1 MFERSENMM
10 DFTYDPGLV
19 ALSIA
24 VAILG
29 SFTGLVL
36 TSGIRR
42 VRGLEATLRLV
53 LGAVGIGGGVWSMHF
68 IAMLAVQLPI
78 PLSYDIPVT
87 LISAVAAVIFTAGA
101 VWTVAYEKLGRA
113 SLPIS
118 AIVLGLG
125 IATMHYLGMS
135 AIRGCGLAYSKL
147 GVAISVLIAIQAA
160 GVALWFAFHKRG
172 VLDTLLGSVALGLA
186 IASMHYS
193 GMEATRFVR
202 GGTPFNLAEVLSE
215 PLLAVAIATTLYT
228 VCSVCL
234 IVYAI
239 LTFAKPMR
247 YN

>member
-1 MFERSENMM
+1 MN
-10 DFTYDPGLV
+10 FTYDQGLV

-42 VRGLEATLRLV
+42 VSGLEATLRLV
-53 LGAVGIGGGVWSMHF
+53 LGALGIGGGVWSMHF

-87 LISAVAAVIFTAGA
+87 LTSAVAAVLFTAGA
-101 VWTVAYEKLGRA
+101 LWAVAYKKLGKA

-118 AIVLGLG
+118 ALVLGLG
-125 IATMHYLGMS
+125 IATMHYFGMS

-147 GVAISVLIAIQAA
+147 GVGISVLVAIQAA
-160 GVALWFAFHKRG
+160 GIALWFAFRKRG
-172 VLDTLLGSVALGLA
+172 VLDTLLGSIALGLA

-193 GMEATRFVR
+193 GMEATQFVR
-202 GGTPFNLAEVLSE
+202 GDTPFNLADVLSE

-228 VCSVCL
+228 VCSICL
-234 IVYAI
+234 IVFAI
-239 LTFAKPMR
+239 LTFAKPVR

>member
-1 MFERSENMM
+1 MN
-10 DFTYDPGLV
+10 FTYDQGLV

-42 VRGLEATLRLV
+42 VSGLEATLRLV
-53 LGAVGIGGGVWSMHF
+53 LGALGIGGGVWSMHF

-87 LISAVAAVIFTAGA
+87 LTSAVAAVLFTAGA
-101 VWTVAYEKLGRA
+101 LWAVAYEKLGKA

-118 AIVLGLG
+118 ALVLGLG
-125 IATMHYLGMS
+125 IATMHYFGMS

-147 GVAISVLIAIQAA
+147 GVGISVLVAIQAA
-160 GVALWFAFHKRG
+160 GIALWFAFRKRG
-172 VLDTLLGSVALGLA
+172 VLDTLLGSIALGLA

-193 GMEATRFVR
+193 GMEATQFVR
-202 GGTPFNLAEVLSE
+202 GDTPFNLADVLSE

-228 VCSVCL
+228 VCSICL
-234 IVYAI
+234 IVFAI
-239 LTFAKPMR
+239 LTFAKPVR